1 MGEPQ
6 EFSQYLTSLSYVLDL
21 YMSTLKLNSVFSFKL
36 KDQCQGWFLLI
47 IYLCFCYLTLPRI
60 LFLLRPVVPHASV
73 PLQLLA
79 VHAILPVEP

>member
-1 MGEPQ
+1 MDEPQ

-60 LFLLRPVVPHASV
+60 LFLLRPVVPHGSV